1 MQAVLTQIATLQA
14 TLTEEQSKSHRNLLI
29 ISGIYAVMTIWTI
42 WDTSHVLGQ
51 IKEVSSPDKVAMM
64 ASNQLRQKLPGLQQD
79 LIVHMQQTAPQIAER
94 LIQSAHQTVP
104 ATGKQV
110 KQQLSAA
117 ADELAL
123 RMDQRTPAI
132 TEFLKANLKDTIP
145 AAHYASDEELSKAL
159 VGETVK
165 ALDQE
170 LTLALNPTLF
180 NALLNIKSD
189 IDLLVSTPEAS
200 LTAQQRVEKTAL
212 LNALR
217 ISNMARGDTQSSLLA
232 QGLRAILQ
240 AGLPSDM
247 FKALD
252 SPVVP

>member
-29 ISGIYAVMTIWTI
+29 ISGIYALMISWTI

-51 IKEVSSPDKVAMM
+51 IKDISKPDKVAAM
-64 ASNQLRQKLPGLQQD
+64 ASAQVRQQLPVMQQE
-79 LIVHMQQTAPQIAER
+79 LIAHMQQTAPQIAGR

-104 ATGKQV
+104 ATGKQI

-117 ADELAL
+117 ADELAV

-145 AAHYASDEELSKAL
+145 AANYASDEALSKAL
-159 VGETVK
+159 VTETVK

-170 LTLALNPTLF
+170 LKLALNPTLF
-180 NALLNIKSD
+180 NALLNIKND
-189 IDLLVSTPEAS
+189 IDLLATTPEAN

-217 ISNMARGDTQSSLLA
+217 ISDLARGDQQSSLLA

-240 AGLPSDM
+240 AGLPGDM

>member
-14 TLTEEQSKSHRNLLI
+14 TLTEEQTKSRRNLLI
-29 ISGIYAVMTIWTI
+29 ISGIYALMIIWTI
-42 WDTSHVLGQ
+42 WDTSHVLEQ
-51 IKEVSSPDKVAMM
+51 IKDISAPDKVAGM
-64 ASNQLRQKLPGLQQD
+64 ASAQLRQQLPGMQQD
-79 LIVHMQQTAPQIAER
+79 LIAHMQQTAPQIADR

-117 ADELAL
+117 ANELSA
-123 RMDQRTPAI
+123 RMDQHTPAI

-145 AAHYASDEELSKAL
+145 AAKYASDEELSKAL

-180 NALLNIKSD
+180 NALLNIKGD
-189 IDLLVSTPEAS
+189 IDLLAVTPEAS
-200 LTAQQRVEKTAL
+200 LTPQQRVEKTAL
-212 LNALR
+212 LNVLR
-217 ISNMARGDTQSSLLA
+217 ISDLARGDTQSSLLA

-240 AGLPSDM
+240 AGLPGDM

-252 SPVVP
+252 SPLVP